1 VNKAFIKYLKT
12 KQAVTRFYNKKIN
25 NVKLKREIIKQS
37 PKLLKIKLVDK
48 LHKVNIPVICFV
60 DNDLLNIPS
69 FLKYYRDLGIRQFAF
84 IDFSNNNKTT
94 TYLKEQSDVSIWKSS
109 KDWNN
114 KVHKTKIIN
123 FFLLKHLKKKAR
135 PLILNSTEYIIYP
148 YMETRNINDLF
159 GILNDFEQVSAFCIR
174 IDLYSKYRIDKEQIK
189 ESINPFSLFPYMDRY
204 NYVQDMLPW
213 DVCKIQGGPLLRTT
227 FNLTPDDAPWLNSVQ
242 LMLNDKKTLFNNY
255 KHATDSW
262 KHNCSIKHDHRF
274 VTIALA
280 NFIQFKENNLTDN
293 FYNKHWSIKYQNPK
307 QIEQMNIMQRGE
319 WF

>member
-1 VNKAFIKYLKT
+1 VNKGFIKYLKT
-12 KQAVTRFYNKKIN
+12 KQAVSGIYNTKADSF
-25 NVKLKREIIKQS
+25 KLNREIIKQN
-37 PKLLKIKLVDK
+37 PKLKCIKFVDE
-48 LHKVNIPVICFV
+48 LHKASLPVICFV
-60 DNDLLNIPS
+60 NNDLINIPS
-69 FLKYYRDLGIRQFAF
+69 FLKYYRDLGIQQFAF
-84 IDFSNNNKTT
+84 VDYSNDNRTIEF
-94 TYLKEQSDVSIWKSS
+94 LKEQIDVSIWKSS
-109 KDWNN
+109 KEWNN
-114 KVHKTKIIN
+114 KSHKTKIIN
-123 FFLLKHLKKKAR
+123 YLLLKHFKKKAR

-159 GILNDFEQVSAFCIR
+159 GILNDFEQVSA
-174 IDLYSKYRIDKEQIK
+174 YSVRLDFYSRYAVDKEQIK
-189 ESINPFSLFPYMDRY
+189 ESISPFELFPYIDRY
-204 NYVQDMLPW
+204 NYVQDMLHW

-242 LMLNDKKTLFNNY
+242 LFLNDKKTLFTNY
-255 KHATDSW
+255 KYATDSW

-293 FYNKHWSIKYQNPK
+293 FYDKHWSIKYQNTK